1 MGPQQATGEDRRKQE
16 NVKAGGEIPRHI
28 AIIMDGNGRWAKK
41 RGLPRIAGHK
51 EGVESVR
58 DTVEACGQLGVQY
71 LTLYAFSTENWKRP
85 KEEVSLLMRLLLNAL
100 KDETDRLHTNNVRIQ
115 SIGDISALPAEVQN
129 ELLESIQKTRNN
141 TGLTLIL
148 ALSYSGRW
156 ELTQAIRRI
165 VHDAVAGGL
174 AESAIDDRLI
184 AGYLATAGV
193 PDPDLLIRT
202 SGELRISNFL
212 LWQLAYTEIH
222 ITRKFWPGFRRDDL
236 YAAIHEYQRR
246 ERRFG
251 MVSEQLSSPQ
261 NSDTYLKRL
270 VKSVT
275 GS

>member
-115 SIGDISALPAEVQN
+115 SIGDIAALPAEVQN